1 MKPLRLLA
9 ALACS
14 LFVSACWNLSVG
26 PSSPRPNI
34 LLTADKTPARLV
46 MGPAVKNEFTIPDT
60 ASVNEVPVRG
70 WRVTLEYGFRNAFP
84 QATSGRT
91 LELIEA
97 ELSFGPAAVG
107 RGGTAAVVGAI
118 RFKARVLDASGAEVG
133 ALAGTATA
141 REANTSASEEGMTR
155 NAQLAVEALYEKVAA
170 ELLIK

>member
-1 MKPLRLLA
+1 MNALRLLA
-9 ALACS
+9 VFACS
-14 LFVSACWNLSVG
+14 VSLCACSNLAVG

-46 MGPAVKNEFTIPDT
+46 MGPAIKNDLTIADT

-84 QATSGRT
+84 RAESGRT

-107 RGGTAAVVGAI
+107 PGGTAAVVAHV
-118 RFKARVLDASGAEVG
+118 RFKARVTDAAGAEVA

-155 NAQLAVEALYEKVAA
+155 NAQLAVEALYEKLAA
-170 ELLIK
+170 ELLIR